1 MKYCLLYGIINN
13 YNRYDTWQSHFVP
26 DYQRAYSW
34 DTGKKDSDLKKQVN
48 TFLNDLQDY
57 LRSDVVT
64 PYYFGHFLYEK
75 IGDNKYAIIDGQQR
89 LTTIVIFVSAL
100 FKSIAHER
108 ELTEREEVILED
120 MIKRKSSY
128 KFSTV
133 QYDNQLFRDYVID
146 HLKKDHYG
154 IETTSGHRLVAA
166 YDYFQ
171 DKLQIMNLTTREALL
186 SAVVNASCTTHI
198 VNGEAEAIQ
207 MFIFQNDRGKK
218 PSNLE
223 IIKAQFMYNIHIYGG
238 EDTEALIQEVK
249 NRFEHVYRSI
259 SDIEEFV
266 DEDAVLTHTLK
277 IYFNSLWES
286 NTIERINA
294 EITKPDR
301 LDFIK
306 NFTIELDR
314 SFNNI
319 SRLNKD
325 RKESVFI
332 EGALLCGRFDI
343 ILPFFIKAYTNGIEL
358 KEIERMAKALGDLVL
373 RDVVIKTR
381 ADLRSR
387 LDGVFKSF
395 STSIEEIIER
405 INYMKYTTDW
415 WWAYWNNDTL
425 KNAVE
430 SNWYSNYHSIAKII
444 LWKYENFLIEKEGK
458 AGYAPISYSSIK
470 NPHLEHIAP
479 QTENEEVAAGYDTYD
494 EDFKEKY
501 LLSLGNFLLLSAP
514 HNESIGN
521 RPFASKRESY
531 NQLKQQ
537 REIQIMTENDCVWDR
552 VKIAERREKIVNFI
566 LEYL

>member
-1 MKYCLLYGIINN
+1 MEPSTTIIGMTRGNLI
-13 YNRYDTWQSHFVP
+13 FVP

-207 MFIFQNDRGKK
+207 MFIFQNNRGKK

-358 KEIERMAKALGDLVL
+358 KEIERMAKVLGDLVL

>member
-1 MKYCLLYGIINN
+1 MTRGNLI
-13 YNRYDTWQSHFVP
+13 FVP

-277 IYFNSLWES
+277 IYFKSLWES

>member
-1 MKYCLLYGIINN
+1 MESSTTIIGMTRGNLI
-13 YNRYDTWQSHFVP
+13 FVP

>member
-1 MKYCLLYGIINN
+1 MESSTTIIGMTRGNLI
-13 YNRYDTWQSHFVP
+13 FVP

-198 VNGEAEAIQ
+198 VNGEVEAIQ

>member
-1 MKYCLLYGIINN
+1 MTRGNLI
-13 YNRYDTWQSHFVP
+13 FVP

-358 KEIERMAKALGDLVL
+358 KEIERMAKVLGDLVL

>member
-1 MKYCLLYGIINN
+1 MESSTTIIGMTRGNLI
-13 YNRYDTWQSHFVP
+13 FVP

-166 YDYFQ
+166 DDYFQ

>member
-1 MKYCLLYGIINN
+1 MESSTTIIGMTRGNLI
-13 YNRYDTWQSHFVP
+13 FVP

-100 FKSIAHER
+100 FKSIANER

-266 DEDAVLTHTLK
+266 DEDTVLTHTLK

>member
-1 MKYCLLYGIINN
+1 MTRGNLI
-13 YNRYDTWQSHFVP
+13 FVP

-358 KEIERMAKALGDLVL
+358 KEIERMAKVLGDLV
-373 RDVVIKTR
+373 
-381 ADLRSR
+381 
-387 LDGVFKSF
+387 
-395 STSIEEIIER
+395 
-405 INYMKYTTDW
+405 
-415 WWAYWNNDTL
+415 
-425 KNAVE
+425 
-430 SNWYSNYHSIAKII
+430 
-444 LWKYENFLIEKEGK
+444 
-458 AGYAPISYSSIK
+458 
-470 NPHLEHIAP
+470 
-479 QTENEEVAAGYDTYD
+479 
-494 EDFKEKY
+494 
-501 LLSLGNFLLLSAP
+501 
-514 HNESIGN
+514 
-521 RPFASKRESY
+521 
-531 NQLKQQ
+531 
-537 REIQIMTENDCVWDR
+537 
-552 VKIAERREKIVNFI
+552 
-566 LEYL
+566 

>member
-1 MKYCLLYGIINN
+1 MESSTTIIGMTRGNLI
-13 YNRYDTWQSHFVP
+13 FVP

-259 SDIEEFV
+259 SDIEEFI

>member
-1 MKYCLLYGIINN
+1 MTRGNLI
-13 YNRYDTWQSHFVP
+13 FVP

-57 LRSDVVT
+57 LGSDVVT

-207 MFIFQNDRGKK
+207 MFIFQNNRGKK

>member
-1 MKYCLLYGIINN
+1 MESSTTIIGMTRGNLI
-13 YNRYDTWQSHFVP
+13 FVP

-238 EDTEALIQEVK
+238 DDTEALIQEVK

-358 KEIERMAKALGDLVL
+358 KEIERMAKVLGDLVL

>member
-1 MKYCLLYGIINN
+1 MTRGNLI
-13 YNRYDTWQSHFVP
+13 FVP

-57 LRSDVVT
+57 LGSDVVT

-358 KEIERMAKALGDLVL
+358 KEIERMAKVLGDLVL

>member
-1 MKYCLLYGIINN
+1 MESSTTIIGMTRGNLI
-13 YNRYDTWQSHFVP
+13 FVP

-57 LRSDVVT
+57 LGSDVVT

-358 KEIERMAKALGDLVL
+358 KEIERMAKVLGDLVL

>member
-1 MKYCLLYGIINN
+1 MTRGNLI
-13 YNRYDTWQSHFVP
+13 FVP

-57 LRSDVVT
+57 LGSDVVT

>member
-1 MKYCLLYGIINN
+1 MTRGNLI
-13 YNRYDTWQSHFVP
+13 FVP

-57 LRSDVVT
+57 LKSDVVT

-358 KEIERMAKALGDLVL
+358 KEIERMAKVLGDLVL

>member
-1 MKYCLLYGIINN
+1 MESSTTIIGMTRGNLI
-13 YNRYDTWQSHFVP
+13 FVP

-470 NPHLEHIAP
+470 ESLILSTLLHKLRMKKLP
-479 QTENEEVAAGYDTYD
+479 QDMILTMKILKRNI
-494 EDFKEKY
+494 
-501 LLSLGNFLLLSAP
+501 SFL
-514 HNESIGN
+514 
-521 RPFASKRESY
+521 
-531 NQLKQQ
+531 
-537 REIQIMTENDCVWDR
+537 
-552 VKIAERREKIVNFI
+552 
-566 LEYL
+566 

>member
-1 MKYCLLYGIINN
+1 MESSTTIIGMTRGNLI
-13 YNRYDTWQSHFVP
+13 FVP

-415 WWAYWNNDTL
+415 WWAYWNNDTF

>member
-1 MKYCLLYGIINN
+1 MEPSTTIIGMTRGNLI
-13 YNRYDTWQSHFVP
+13 FVP

-358 KEIERMAKALGDLVL
+358 KEIERMAKVLGDLVL

-501 LLSLGNFLLLSAP
+501 LLSLGNLLLLSAP